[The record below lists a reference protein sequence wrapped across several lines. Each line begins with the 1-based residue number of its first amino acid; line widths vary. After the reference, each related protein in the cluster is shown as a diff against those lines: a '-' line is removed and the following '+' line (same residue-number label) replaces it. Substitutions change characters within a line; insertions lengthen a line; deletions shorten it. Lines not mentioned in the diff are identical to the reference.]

1 VESIHSAFN
10 NLSELR
16 EQKFSK
22 ILVAV
27 DGSEES
33 MAAAHYAPEIARKY
47 NAELIAIHV
56 ISAKLLGFEYT
67 PQPMLFGLPAT
78 PSSVNNIVEM
88 SKREAEDWLDRIKQH
103 LLVEKV
109 KLKTEVIIALKP
121 LIAGEIVDYAQQ
133 QNVDLVVVGSKG
145 RSGFKKSP
153 TWQCRIRCC
162 NLCTLCCNGSKVK
175 KVSMRYFYFAISE
188 YGARRIPLKGSVS

>member
-1 VESIHSAFN
+1 VDTIHSTSN

-33 MAAAHYAPEIARKY
+33 MDAADYATEIARKY

-78 PSSVNNIVEM
+78 PSSVNYIVEM
-88 SKREAEDWLDRIKQH
+88 SKREAEGWLDRIKQQ
-103 LLVEKV
+103 LSVDKV

-145 RSGFKKSP
+145 RSGFKKA
-153 TWQCRIRCC
+153 
-162 NLCTLCCNGSKVK
+162 LL
-175 KVSMRYFYFAISE
+175 
-188 YGARRIPLKGSVS
+188 GSVALGVVTYAHCSVMVVK

>member
-1 VESIHSAFN
+1 MK
-10 NLSELR
+10 

-33 MAAAHYAPEIARKY
+33 MAAALYAAEIAREY

-56 ISAKLLGFEYT
+56 ISPKLLGFEYT

-88 SKREAEDWLDRIKQH
+88 SKREAERWLDRIKQQ
-103 LLVEKV
+103 LLM
-109 KLKTEVIIALKP
+109 LFAL
-121 LIAGEIVDYAQQ
+121 
-133 QNVDLVVVGSKG
+133 
-145 RSGFKKSP
+145 
-153 TWQCRIRCC
+153 
-162 NLCTLCCNGSKVK
+162 
-175 KVSMRYFYFAISE
+175 
-188 YGARRIPLKGSVS
+188 

>member
-1 VESIHSAFN
+1 
-10 NLSELR
+10 LSELR

-33 MAAAHYAPEIARKY
+33 MAAAHYATEIARKY

-88 SKREAEDWLDRIKQH
+88 SKREAEGWLDKIKQQ
-103 LLVEKV
+103 LSVDKV

-145 RSGFKKSP
+145 RSGFKKA
-153 TWQCRIRCC
+153 
-162 NLCTLCCNGSKVK
+162 LL
-175 KVSMRYFYFAISE
+175 
-188 YGARRIPLKGSVS
+188 GSVALGVVTYAHCSVMVVK